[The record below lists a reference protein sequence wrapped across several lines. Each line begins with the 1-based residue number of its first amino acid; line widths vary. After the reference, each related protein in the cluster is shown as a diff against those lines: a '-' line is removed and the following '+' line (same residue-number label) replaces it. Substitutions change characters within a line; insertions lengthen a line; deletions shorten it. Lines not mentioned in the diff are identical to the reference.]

1 MQVQATSDPNLLLDD
16 LFDEVAHKAVVGAI
30 QPILGVPRG
39 QTIQIVRAFDD
50 FVAKPMGTKLKKLR
64 GRELVKRNAMIYTAR
79 GVRDVEEW
87 VNRVLEDKETSSIE
101 GHIGTF
107 VEEVARIVSG
117 GTKPGSGVDLQL
129 ERDGV
134 VALYAIQNAPNTK
147 NSGGRRADVESLKRA
162 ARPLRASRRHVDM
175 NIAVAFGRGKTTAL
189 RSDPD
194 VTVLASDDFW
204 EAVSGHRDFGAR
216 LLKASMA
223 LSVLVKKRA
232 ADEVGR
238 LKEEARALFSDEEGG
253 LNLDALSAPSARALA
268 QRRS

>member
-1 MQVQATSDPNLLLDD
+1 MPVVPEQNLLLDD
-16 LFDEVAHKAVVGAI
+16 LFDEVAQRAVVGAI
-30 QPILGVPRG
+30 QPILGVTRG
-39 QTIQIVRAFDD
+39 QAVQIVRAFDD

-64 GRELVKRNAMIYTAR
+64 GRDLATRSAMIYTAR
-79 GVRDVEEW
+79 GVRDVDEW
-87 VNRVLEDKETSSIE
+87 VDRVLEDRETSAIE

-129 ERDGV
+129 ERHGA

-147 NSGGRRADVESLKRA
+147 NAGGRRADVDSLKRA
-162 ARPLRASRRHVDM
+162 ARPLRAARRVVDM

-204 EAVSGHRDFGAR
+204 ETVSGHRDFGAR

-232 ADEVGR
+232 AEEVAR
-238 LKEEARALFSDEEGG
+238 LKEEARALFSDEDGG
-253 LNLDALSAPSARALA
+253 LNLDALTTPSARERTTL
-268 QRRS
+268 